1 MVKRSNKAHNKGCY
15 RTAGVARLIRA
26 WWSWSQSD
34 KSNWADKRQQVQSDQ
49 ALIAYQKHLQLLLQD
64 CCEKH
69 AQQNAANYDCS
80 QLHCCRHGFWP
91 TGWSPGHNGLSTP
104 PEVKSLSPCLTLILK
119 HQSIW
124 GPPQDPGSHFAS
136 IFREAESKAAFCLS
150 TPVLHH
156 PAAPQNCFHRK
167 GKQAIYC
174 QKIKKSLR
182 SSDCKQ
188 THFARKHYKSLWD
201 VPV

>member
-104 PEVKSLSPCLTLILK
+104 PEVKSPLVWLSSSNTRAYEGLHKTQEVTLLPSSERLK
-119 HQSIW
+119 AKLPSACPHLSSTTQ
-124 GPPQDPGSHFAS
+124 QLH
-136 IFREAESKAAFCLS
+136 KTAF
-150 TPVLHH
+150 TEKE
-156 PAAPQNCFHRK
+156 N
-167 GKQAIYC
+167 KQAIYC